1 MDPSSTAGHTAAYDR
16 LLMQYWVN
24 MKLVGH
30 SYTEREVNMVGDEE
44 PVWEWKQHNGECHL
58 MHQKVD
64 ILASHLGISFF
75 AVGKDSDEVARPR
88 EFCGQCGNKKRR
100 VLSPAEASRAPPVV
114 PSTPA
119 HPIGS
124 YFPSTFEKQ
133 E

>member
-1 MDPSSTAGHTAAYDR
+1 
-16 LLMQYWVN
+16 

-30 SYTEREVNMVGDEE
+30 SYTKQDAKMVGEEE

-58 MHQKVD
+58 MHQKVE

-75 AVGKDSDEVARPR
+75 AAGKDSDEGAHPH
-88 EFCGQCGNKKRR
+88 ECCGQCGKKKWRI
-100 VLSPAEASRAPPVV
+100 LYPIEASLAPPVV
-114 PSTPA
+114 PLAPA

-124 YFPSTFEKQ
+124 FLPSAFQKQ